1 MNRIVVF
8 AGTTEGRKI
17 VRWMKKKEARL
28 FVCTATEYGKELL
41 EDEKLAEGKESQLI
55 EVYSRRMNK
64 EEMKEFLQNKSP
76 DWVIDATH
84 PYAVE
89 VTKNI
94 RQACE
99 EVRCPYLRV
108 LREQSEDVL
117 EVGNDLGNSASAPKG
132 AVRYVVSIQEAAEYL
147 STTKGKI
154 LIATGSK
161 ELGAYTVIPGYRERC
176 YARVLSTAEAVEKAF
191 QLGFAG
197 AHLIAM
203 QGPFSEEM
211 NIALLRQTGAEY
223 FVTKESGK
231 TGGYPEKARACKKA
245 GAQLVV
251 IGRPPEME
259 GMYWEEACR
268 FVSEELKLPD
278 LCKEVKSR
286 MTLVGIGPGARAYLT
301 EAALEALN
309 RADIIFGA
317 GRMLALLKEAG
328 IEGKR
333 TVEAYTPEAIR
344 EVLQKAVPEAA
355 KKMEQEAITEAAVL
369 LSGDVSFYSGA
380 KRVREAFEAEG
391 NWEVEMLPG
400 ISSIVYLA
408 AKLGVSLD
416 ETAVGSMHGRSCNVA
431 AKLKTYGKLF
441 LLTEGNESIVDICK
455 ELCYFGWGDAR
466 VAVGSSLSYKE
477 ERIAWGTVENPPV
490 RGGEKLSV
498 LYLEL
503 TETCRKPLCV
513 SQGIEDEDFV
523 RGKVPMTKQEIRS
536 VSLSKLALTD
546 DAIVYDVGAGT
557 GSVAVEAALAA
568 ENGIV
573 YAIERNPEGISL
585 IEENRRKFAVSN
597 LKAIEGTAPEA
608 LFELPPPTHVFL
620 GGSGGKFEDIVETVW
635 TKNPFAR
642 IVVNAITV
650 ETLAEVSEYVKR
662 HPKIQSDFVQIQ
674 SSRGRKAG
682 NYHLMTGMNPVF
694 IMTLWQE

>member
-8 AGTTEGRKI
+8 AGTTEGRAI
-17 VRWMKKKEARL
+17 VSRMKKKEAEL

-41 EDEKLAEGKESQLI
+41 EDEKLAEEEESQRI
-55 EVYSRRMNK
+55 CVYSGRMNEK
-64 EEMKEFLQNKSP
+64 EMKEFLQKKKP

-89 VTKNI
+89 VTENI
-94 RQACE
+94 RLACE
-99 EVRCPYLRV
+99 EAGYPYLRV
-108 LREQSEDVL
+108 LREQSEDAFGYENSL
-117 EVGNDLGNSASAPKG
+117 ESNVSAPKG
-132 AVRYVVSIQEAAEYL
+132 RVRHVTSVQEAAEYL
-147 STTKGKI
+147 SATKGKI

-161 ELGAYTVIPGYRERC
+161 ELGAYTVIPEYRERC
-176 YARVLSTAEAVEKAF
+176 YARVLSTAEAVGKAF

-211 NIALLRQTGAEY
+211 NTALLRQTGADY

-231 TGGYPEKARACKKA
+231 TGGYPEKARACQKA

-251 IGRPPEME
+251 IGRPPETE
-259 GMYWEEACR
+259 GMSWEEACR

-278 LCKEVKSR
+278 LVKEEKAR
-286 MTLVGIGPGARAYLT
+286 MTLVGIGPGARDYLT
-301 EAALEALN
+301 EAALKALN
-309 RADIIFGA
+309 RAEIIFGA
-317 GRMLALLKEAG
+317 GRMLSILKEAG
-328 IEGKR
+328 IEGKW

-344 EVLQKAVPEAA
+344 EVLSQAA
-355 KKMEQEAITEAAVL
+355 PEAITEVVVL

-380 KRVREAFEAEG
+380 KRLRETFEAEG

-408 AKLGVSLD
+408 AKLGGSLD
-416 ETAVGSMHGRSCNVA
+416 EAAVGSLHGRSCNVA
-431 AKLKTYGKLF
+431 AKLKTYGKVF
-441 LLTEGNESIVDICK
+441 LLTEGNESIIDICK
-455 ELCYFGWGDAR
+455 ELCCFGWDDVR
-466 VAVGSSLSYKE
+466 IAVGSRLSYKE
-477 ERIAWGTVENPPV
+477 ERIAWGTAEHPPIKE
-490 RGGEKLSV
+490 GEKLSV

-503 TETCRKPLCV
+503 PEICRKPLCV
-513 SQGIEDEDFV
+513 SQGIEDEAFV

-536 VSLSKLALTD
+536 VSLSKLSLTD

-568 ENGIV
+568 ENGMV

-585 IEENRRKFAVSN
+585 IEENRRIFAVSN
-597 LKAIEGTAPEA
+597 LQVIEGTAPEA
-608 LFELPPPTHVFL
+608 LLELPPPTHVFI
-620 GGSGGKFEDIVETVW
+620 GGSGGKFAEIVEAVW

-650 ETLAEVSEYVKR
+650 ETLAEVSEYVKG
-662 HPKIQSDFVQIQ
+662 HPKVQSDFVQLQ
-674 SSRGRKAG
+674 AARGRKAG
-682 NYHLMTGMNPVF
+682 TYHLMTGMNPVF
-694 IMTLWQE
+694 IMTLWQK